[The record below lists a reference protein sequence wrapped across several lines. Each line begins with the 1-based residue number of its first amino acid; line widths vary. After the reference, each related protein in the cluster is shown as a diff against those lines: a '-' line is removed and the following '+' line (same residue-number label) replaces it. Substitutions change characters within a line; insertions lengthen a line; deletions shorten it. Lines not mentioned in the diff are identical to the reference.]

1 MNKTVKIILGIVVLI
16 LLVFVLKYFKD
27 SNAKEVV
34 DYKTELPFYSSLD
47 TKIVATGKLNPEEEI
62 ELKPQIS
69 GIVDQIFVEEGDLV
83 RKGDL
88 IAKIRVVPNEQ
99 ALVSA
104 KSRISTVKL
113 TFENAKTLF
122 NRNKTLFEK
131 GVISK
136 QDFENSELSLNQA
149 EENFNQSK
157 NDYQIIKRGS
167 LSGGSSANTTIV
179 AQISGTVLEIPV
191 REGDQVIQSNNFNA
205 GTTIATIADM
215 SKMIFEG
222 KVDESEVGKLEEGKD
237 IVVILGAINEKEF
250 PATLTFVAPKGVE
263 QNGAVQFT
271 VKADVKIESSTKIRA
286 GYSANAEIEIESKD
300 SVLVIKEAL
309 LQFNRIT
316 EKSFVEVLK
325 DNGNFEI
332 KKVEIGLSDGIN
344 VEILSGLKMEDKVKG
359 VIYNMLITR
368 NYHVKDK
375 EEFMNSVDN
384 YLTHKENNPNE
395 KIYGASS
402 RISTSSGAI
411 Y

>member
-1 MNKTVKIILGIVVLI
+1 MNKTVKIILGIVLLI
-16 LLVFVLKYFKD
+16 LLVYVLKYFKD

-34 DYKTELPFYSSLD
+34 DYKIELPFYSTLD

-99 ALVSA
+99 ALGSA
-104 KSRISTVKL
+104 KSRINTARLS
-113 TFENAKTLF
+113 FENAQTLF

-136 QDFENSELSLNQA
+136 QDFENSELSLNQ
-149 EENFNQSK
+149 SK
-157 NDYQIIKRGS
+157 ESYDQFKDDYQIIKQGS
-167 LSGGSSANTTIV
+167 LSGGSSANTNII
-179 AQISGTVLEIPV
+179 AQIPGTVLEIPV

-205 GTTIATIADM
+205 GTTIATVADM
-215 SKMIFEG
+215 SQMIFEG

-250 PATLTFVAPKGVE
+250 PAVLTFVAPKGVE
-263 QNGAVQFT
+263 ENGAVQFT
-271 VKADVKIESSTKIRA
+271 IKADVDIDSSTRIRA
-286 GYSANAEIEIESKD
+286 GYSANAEIELESKD

-316 EKSFVEVLK
+316 EKPFVELLK
-325 DNGNFEI
+325 ENGRFQTKN
-332 KKVEIGLSDGIN
+332 VEIGISDGIN
-344 VEILSGLKMEDKVKG
+344 VEIIEGVKEGDEIKVWNKAS
-359 VIYNMLITR
+359 
-368 NYHVKDK
+368 
-375 EEFMNSVDN
+375 E
-384 YLTHKENNPNE
+384 ENNDE
-395 KIYGASS
+395 DDEDDE
-402 RISTSSGAI
+402 
-411 Y
+411 

>member
-1 MNKTVKIILGIVVLI
+1 MNKTVKIILGIVLLI

-34 DYKTELPFYSSLD
+34 DYKIELPFYSTLD
-47 TKIVATGKLNPEEEI
+47 TKTVATGKLNPEEEI

-99 ALVSA
+99 ALGSA
-104 KSRISTVKL
+104 KSRINTARLS
-113 TFENAKTLF
+113 FENAQTLF

-136 QDFENSELSLNQA
+136 QDFENSELSLNQSK
-149 EENFNQSK
+149 ESYDQSK
-157 NDYQIIKRGS
+157 DDYQIIKQGS
-167 LSGGSSANTTIV
+167 LSGGSSANTNIV
-179 AQISGTVLEIPV
+179 AQIPGTVLEIPV

-250 PATLTFVAPKGVE
+250 PAVLTFVAPKGVE
-263 QNGAVQFT
+263 ENGAVQFT
-271 VKADVKIESSTKIRA
+271 IKADVTIEASTKIRA

-316 EKSFVEVLK
+316 EKPFVELQK
-325 DNGNFEI
+325 ENGSFT
-332 KKVEIGLSDGIN
+332 KKNIEIGLSDGIN
-344 VEILSGLKMEDKVKG
+344 VEILDGVEEGDKIKVWNKAS
-359 VIYNMLITR
+359 
-368 NYHVKDK
+368 
-375 EEFMNSVDN
+375 E
-384 YLTHKENNPNE
+384 ENNE
-395 KIYGASS
+395 DEEDDE
-402 RISTSSGAI
+402 
-411 Y
+411 

>member
-1 MNKTVKIILGIVVLI
+1 MNKTVKIILGIVLLI

-34 DYKTELPFYSSLD
+34 DYKIELPFYSTLD
-47 TKIVATGKLNPEEEI
+47 TKTVATGKLNPEEEI

-99 ALVSA
+99 ALGSA
-104 KSRISTVKL
+104 KSRINSARL
-113 TFENAKTLF
+113 SFENAQTLF

-136 QDFENSELSLNQA
+136 QDFENSELSLNQSK
-149 EENFNQSK
+149 ESYDQSK
-157 NDYQIIKRGS
+157 DDYQIIKQGS
-167 LSGGSSANTTIV
+167 LSGGSSANTNIV
-179 AQISGTVLEIPV
+179 AQIPGTVLEIPV

-237 IVVILGAINEKEF
+237 IKVILGAINEKEF
-250 PATLTFVAPKGVE
+250 PAILTFVAPKGVE

-271 VKADVKIESSTKIRA
+271 IKADVTIDSSTKIRA

-300 SVLVIKEAL
+300 SILVIKEAL

-316 EKSFVEVLK
+316 EKPFVELLK
-325 DNGNFEI
+325 ENGSFT
-332 KKVEIGLSDGIN
+332 KKNIQIGLSDGIN
-344 VEILSGLKMEDKVKG
+344 VEILDGVEEGDKIKVWNKAS
-359 VIYNMLITR
+359 
-368 NYHVKDK
+368 
-375 EEFMNSVDN
+375 E
-384 YLTHKENNPNE
+384 ENNQDE
-395 KIYGASS
+395 DDDE
-402 RISTSSGAI
+402 
-411 Y
+411 

>member
-1 MNKTVKIILGIVVLI
+1 MNKTVKIILGIFVLI
-16 LLVFVLKYFKD
+16 LLVVVLKYFKD

-47 TKIVATGKLNPEEEI
+47 TKTVATGKLNPEEEI

-99 ALVSA
+99 ALGSA
-104 KSRISTVKL
+104 KSRINSARL
-113 TFENAKTLF
+113 SFENAQTLF
-122 NRNKTLFEK
+122 DRNKLLFEK

-136 QDFENSELSLNQA
+136 QDFENSELSLNQ
-149 EENFNQSK
+149 SK
-157 NDYQIIKRGS
+157 ESYAQAQDDYKIIKQGS
-167 LSGGSSANTTIV
+167 LSGGSSANTTII
-179 AQISGTVLEIPV
+179 AQIPGTILEIPV

-237 IVVILGAINEKEF
+237 IKVILGAIAEKEF
-250 PATLTFVAPKGVE
+250 PAVLTFVAPKGVE
-263 QNGAVQFT
+263 ENGAVQFT
-271 VKADVKIESSTKIRA
+271 IKADVAIEAHTKIRA

-316 EKSFVEVLK
+316 EKPFVELRQE
-325 DNGNFEI
+325 DGTFS
-332 KKVEIGLSDGIN
+332 KKNVTTGLSDGIN
-344 VEILSGLKMEDKVKG
+344 IEITDGVEEGDQIKVWNKAS
-359 VIYNMLITR
+359 
-368 NYHVKDK
+368 
-375 EEFMNSVDN
+375 E
-384 YLTHKENNPNE
+384 ENNDE
-395 KIYGASS
+395 DDEDDE
-402 RISTSSGAI
+402 
-411 Y
+411 

>member
-1 MNKTVKIILGIVVLI
+1 MNKTVKIILGIVLLI

-34 DYKTELPFYSSLD
+34 DYKTELPFYSTLD

-83 RKGDL
+83 QKGDL

-99 ALVSA
+99 ALGSA
-104 KSRISTVKL
+104 KSRINSARL
-113 TFENAKTLF
+113 SFENAQTLF
-122 NRNKTLFEK
+122 NRNKALFER

-136 QDFENSELSLNQA
+136 QDFENSELSLNQSK
-149 EENFNQSK
+149 ESYDQSK
-157 NDYQIIKRGS
+157 DDYQIIKQGS
-167 LSGGSSANTTIV
+167 LSGGSSANTNIV
-179 AQISGTVLEIPV
+179 AQIPGTVLEIPV

-250 PATLTFVAPKGVE
+250 PAVLTFVAPKGVE
-263 QNGAVQFT
+263 ENGAVQFT
-271 VKADVKIESSTKIRA
+271 IKADVTIEASTKIRA

-300 SVLVIKEAL
+300 SILVIKEAL

-316 EKSFVEVLK
+316 EKPFVELQNE
-325 DNGNFEI
+325 NGSFT
-332 KKVEIGLSDGIN
+332 KKNIEIGLSDGIN
-344 VEILSGLKMEDKVKG
+344 VEIIDGVEEGDKIKVWNKAS
-359 VIYNMLITR
+359 
-368 NYHVKDK
+368 
-375 EEFMNSVDN
+375 E
-384 YLTHKENNPNE
+384 ENNE
-395 KIYGASS
+395 DEEDDE
-402 RISTSSGAI
+402 
-411 Y
+411 

>member
-1 MNKTVKIILGIVVLI
+1 MNKTVKIILGIVLLI

-34 DYKTELPFYSSLD
+34 DYKIELPFYSTLD
-47 TKIVATGKLNPEEEI
+47 TKTVATGKLNPEEEI

-83 RKGDL
+83 QKGDL

-99 ALVSA
+99 ALGSA
-104 KSRISTVKL
+104 KSRINTARLS
-113 TFENAKTLF
+113 FENAQTLF
-122 NRNKTLFEK
+122 NRNKALFEK

-136 QDFENSELSLNQA
+136 QDFENSELSLNQSK
-149 EENFNQSK
+149 ESYDQSK
-157 NDYQIIKRGS
+157 DDYQIIKQGS
-167 LSGGSSANTTIV
+167 LSGGSSANTNIV
-179 AQISGTVLEIPV
+179 AQIPGTVLEIPV

-250 PATLTFVAPKGVE
+250 PAVLTFVAPKGVE
-263 QNGAVQFT
+263 ENGAVQFT
-271 VKADVKIESSTKIRA
+271 IKADVTIDSSTKIRA

-316 EKSFVEVLK
+316 EKPFVELQK
-325 DNGNFEI
+325 ENGSFT
-332 KKVEIGLSDGIN
+332 KKNIEIGLSDGIN
-344 VEILSGLKMEDKVKG
+344 VEIIDGVEEGDKIKVWNKAS
-359 VIYNMLITR
+359 
-368 NYHVKDK
+368 
-375 EEFMNSVDN
+375 E
-384 YLTHKENNPNE
+384 ENNE
-395 KIYGASS
+395 DEEDDE
-402 RISTSSGAI
+402 
-411 Y
+411 

>member
-1 MNKTVKIILGIVVLI
+1 MNKTVKIILGIVLLI
-16 LLVFVLKYFKD
+16 LLVYVLKYFKD

-34 DYKTELPFYSSLD
+34 DYKIELPFYSTLD

-99 ALVSA
+99 ALGSA
-104 KSRISTVKL
+104 KSRINTARLS
-113 TFENAKTLF
+113 FENAQTLF

-136 QDFENSELSLNQA
+136 QDFENSELSLNQ
-149 EENFNQSK
+149 SK
-157 NDYQIIKRGS
+157 ESYDQFKDDYQIIKQGS
-167 LSGGSSANTTIV
+167 LSGGSSANTNII
-179 AQISGTVLEIPV
+179 AQIPGTVLEIPV

-205 GTTIATIADM
+205 GTTIATVADM
-215 SKMIFEG
+215 SQMIFEG

-250 PATLTFVAPKGVE
+250 PAVLTFVAPKGVE
-263 QNGAVQFT
+263 ENGAVQFT
-271 VKADVKIESSTKIRA
+271 IKADVDIDSSTRIRA
-286 GYSANAEIEIESKD
+286 GYSANAEIELESKD

-316 EKSFVEVLK
+316 EKPFVELLK
-325 DNGNFEI
+325 ENGRFQTKN
-332 KKVEIGLSDGIN
+332 VEIGISDGIN
-344 VEILSGLKMEDKVKG
+344 VEIIEGVKEGDEIKVWNKAS
-359 VIYNMLITR
+359 
-368 NYHVKDK
+368 
-375 EEFMNSVDN
+375 E
-384 YLTHKENNPNE
+384 ENNE
-395 KIYGASS
+395 DEEDDE
-402 RISTSSGAI
+402 
-411 Y
+411 